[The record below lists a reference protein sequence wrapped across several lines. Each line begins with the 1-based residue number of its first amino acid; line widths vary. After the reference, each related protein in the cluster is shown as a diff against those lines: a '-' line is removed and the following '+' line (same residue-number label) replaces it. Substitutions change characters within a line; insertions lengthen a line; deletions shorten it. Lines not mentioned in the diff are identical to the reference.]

1 MTKNDK
7 MKQDALL
14 NPQFGLNT
22 DTPDIKG
29 FLTWLFD
36 PEVDEAFQ
44 EAFPIDDSKQ
54 DVDNET
60 TCNFCSKDWIG
71 YVTMPDNSM
80 PWVCET
86 HWDVYATK

>member
-14 NPQFGLNT
+14 NPKFGLNT
-22 DTPDIKG
+22 DNPDIKG
-29 FLTWLFD
+29 FLAWLVD
-36 PEVDEAFQ
+36 PEVTEAYKQLELAAEQDE
-44 EAFPIDDSKQ
+44 DS
-54 DVDNET
+54 ET

-71 YVTMPDNSM
+71 YVTMPDSSM

-86 HWDVYATK
+86 HWDIYSTT

>member
-14 NPQFGLNT
+14 NPKFGLNT
-22 DTPDIKG
+22 DNPDIKG
-29 FLTWLFD
+29 FLAWLVD
-36 PEVDEAFQ
+36 PEVDKAFEQ
-44 EAFPIDDSKQ
+44 FIKETEQ
-54 DVDNET
+54 DVDDDT

-80 PWVCET
+80 PWVCQT
-86 HWDVYATK
+86 HWDIYSTK